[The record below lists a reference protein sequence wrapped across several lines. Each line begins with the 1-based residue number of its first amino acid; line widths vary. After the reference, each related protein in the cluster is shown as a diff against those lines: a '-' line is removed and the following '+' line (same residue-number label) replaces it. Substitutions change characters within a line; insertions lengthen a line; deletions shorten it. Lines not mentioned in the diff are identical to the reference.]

1 MLGSDLKF
9 FLNSSVHVKQATQIH
24 AQILVN
30 GLPNL
35 ESCLVR
41 QITRSQFTCAR
52 IVSRYLQ
59 RILHHSRN
67 PDAFTWA
74 CAVRFFSQNG
84 QFMEAIAHYV
94 QMQRLGLHPST
105 FAVSSTLRACG
116 RIMCKFR
123 GWCIHAQVYKLG
135 FCRCVY
141 VQTALVDFYSKL
153 GDMGFAQKVFDEMT
167 EKNVVSWNSILSG
180 YVKIGNLVD
189 AQKLFDE
196 MPVKDA
202 ISWNSMLTGFSNSG
216 NMDRACCLFQQM
228 GEKSSASWNA
238 MIGGYVNC
246 GDMKAARNLFDVMPN
261 RNNVTRIT
269 LIAGYSKLG
278 EVNSAYE
285 LFDKMEESEKELLS
299 FNAMI
304 ACYSQNSM
312 PNKALELFN
321 LMLQPHV
328 NIQPDE
334 MTFASVISACTQ
346 LGNLSYGTW
355 IESYMEKLGIELDDH
370 LATALVDLY
379 AKSGNI
385 NRAFELFNGLK
396 KRDLVAY
403 SAMIFGCGINSKA
416 HEAIRLF
423 KEMLRVNICPNL
435 VTYAGLLTAYNH
447 AGLVDEGY
455 LCFSSMKDHGLA
467 PLADHY
473 GIMVDLLGRAG
484 RLEEAYELIHSM
496 PVQPNAGVWGALLHA
511 CKLHNNVELGEIA
524 ARNCSKLVTDTTG
537 YRSLLANIYSSMERW
552 DDAKR
557 MRKAMGNKIFAK
569 ISGCSWMEQSES

>member
-24 AQILVN
+24 AHILVN

-59 RILHHSRN
+59 RILHHSQN
-67 PDAFTWA
+67 PDAFTWS
-74 CAVRFFSQNG
+74 CAVRFFSKNG

-116 RIMCKFR
+116 RIMCKFGGR
-123 GWCIHAQVYKLG
+123 CIHAQVYKLG

-141 VQTALVDFYSKL
+141 VQTSLVDFYSKL
-153 GDMGFAQKVFDEMT
+153 GDMGFAQKVFDDMT

-189 AQKLFDE
+189 AQKVFDE
-196 MPVKDA
+196 MPVKDV

-216 NMDRACCLFQQM
+216 NMDRA
-228 GEKSSASWNA
+228 
-238 MIGGYVNC
+238 
-246 GDMKAARNLFDVMPN
+246 
-261 RNNVTRIT
+261 
-269 LIAGYSKLG
+269 
-278 EVNSAYE
+278 
-285 LFDKMEESEKELLS
+285 LS
-299 FNAMI
+299 
-304 ACYSQNSM
+304 
-312 PNKALELFN
+312 LELFN
-321 LMLQPHV
+321 QMLQPHL

-385 NRAFELFNGLK
+385 DRAFELFNDLK

-403 SAMIFGCGINSKA
+403 SAMIFGCGINGKA
-416 HEAIRLF
+416 HEAIGLF
-423 KEMLRVNICPNL
+423 KEMLRVNISPNL

-455 LCFSSMKDHGLA
+455 FCFSSMKDHGLA

-484 RLEEAYELIHSM
+484 RLEEAYELIRSM

-524 ARNCSKLVTDTTG
+524 ARNCSKSVTDTTG

-557 MRKAMGNKIFAK
+557 MRKAMSNKVFAK

>member
-1 MLGSDLKF
+1 MLASELKI
-9 FLNSSVHVKQATQIH
+9 FLNKPVNVKQATQIH
-24 AQILVN
+24 AQILFN
-30 GLPNL
+30 GLRNL

-41 QITRSQFTCAR
+41 QITCSEFSCAR

-59 RILHHSRN
+59 RILRHSQN
-67 PDAFTWA
+67 PDSFSWG

-84 QFMEAIAHYV
+84 QFMEAISHFV

-116 RIMCKFR
+116 RITCKFS
-123 GWCIHAQVYKLG
+123 GSSVHAQVYKLG

-153 GDMGFAQKVFDEMT
+153 GDMGFARKVFDDMT

-180 YVKIGNLVD
+180 YVKIGNLDD
-189 AQKLFDE
+189 AQKVFDE
-196 MPVKDA
+196 MPVKDV
-202 ISWNSMLTGFSNSG
+202 ISWNSMLTGFANSG
-216 NMDRACCLFQQM
+216 NMDRASCLFQQL
-228 GEKSSASWNA
+228 GERSSASWNA
-238 MIGGYVNC
+238 MISGYVNC
-246 GDMKAARNLFDVMPN
+246 GDMKSARNMFDEMPN
-261 RNNVTRIT
+261 RNNVSWIT

-278 EVNSAYE
+278 EVGSACE
-285 LFDKMEESEKELLS
+285 LFNNMGEKEILS
-299 FNAMI
+299 YNAMI
-304 ACYSQNSM
+304 ACYSQNGM
-312 PNKALELFN
+312 PNEALKLFN
-321 LMLQPHV
+321 QMLQPHV

-334 MTFASVISACTQ
+334 MTFASIISACTQ
-346 LGNLSYGTW
+346 LGNLNYGAW

-370 LATALVDLY
+370 LATALVDFY

-385 NRAFELFNGLK
+385 ERAFELFNDLK
-396 KRDLVAY
+396 KKDLVSY
-403 SAMIFGCGINSKA
+403 SAMIFGCGINGKA
-416 HEAIRLF
+416 FEAIRLF
-423 KEMLRVNICPNL
+423 EEMLSVNICPNL
-435 VTYAGLLTAYNH
+435 VTYAGLLTSYNH

-455 LCFSSMKDHGLA
+455 VCFLSMKDHGLE

-484 RLEEAYELIHSM
+484 RLEEAHELIQSM

-511 CKLHNNVELGEIA
+511 CRLHNNVELGEIA

-537 YRSLLANIYSSMERW
+537 YRSLLANIYSSVERW

-557 MRKAMGNKIFAK
+557 LRKAMGNKVFAK
-569 ISGCSWMEQSES
+569 ISGCSWMEQSEI